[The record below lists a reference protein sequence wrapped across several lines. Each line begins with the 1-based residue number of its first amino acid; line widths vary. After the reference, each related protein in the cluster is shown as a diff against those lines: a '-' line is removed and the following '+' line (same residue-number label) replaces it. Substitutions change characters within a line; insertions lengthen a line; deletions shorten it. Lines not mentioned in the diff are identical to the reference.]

1 MNEAETRAE
10 HIDPALKAAGWGVVE
25 GSRIRREYPI
35 TPGRIEGHGRCGK
48 SGRRSCCCWP
58 AATSVRRTP
67 TSNARCGTGRTGN
80 GGQRMKDLA
89 HDESMAELFR
99 EDAAFATQ
107 YLNDV
112 LEEGDQADL
121 LIALRQMAQAFG
133 GVPAI
138 AEKADL
144 NATQLYR
151 TLSAEGNPELR
162 SLTAVLKAMGMRL
175 AVQPI
180 RHV

>member
-1 MNEAETRAE
+1 
-10 HIDPALKAAGWGVVE
+10 
-25 GSRIRREYPI
+25 
-35 TPGRIEGHGRCGK
+35 
-48 SGRRSCCCWP
+48 
-58 AATSVRRTP
+58 
-67 TSNARCGTGRTGN
+67 
-80 GGQRMKDLA
+80 MKDRA

-99 EDAAFATQ
+99 EDPAFATK

-112 LEEGDQADL
+112 FEEGDQADL
-121 LIALRQMAQAFG
+121 LVALRQMAQAFG
-133 GVPAI
+133 GVPVI

-175 AVQPI
+175 AVEPI
-180 RHV
+180 RHA